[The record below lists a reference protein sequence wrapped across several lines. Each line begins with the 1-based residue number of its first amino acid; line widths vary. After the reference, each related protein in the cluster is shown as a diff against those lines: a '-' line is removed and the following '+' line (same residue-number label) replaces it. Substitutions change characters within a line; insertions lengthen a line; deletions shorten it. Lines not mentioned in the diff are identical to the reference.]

1 MGKDLGR
8 KFTEQINMNRKVK
21 VYDVA
26 NKHLLGTFESLT
38 DAQKFTGVHT
48 ANIGRC
54 IAHKYK
60 SYTNKLGITIYFR

>member
-1 MGKDLGR
+1 MEKKQGNYDAAKSI
-8 KFTEQINMNRKVK
+8 KRKVK

-26 NKHLLGTFESLT
+26 NKKLLKECESLFE
-38 DAQKFTGVHT
+38 AEKYTGVNT

-60 SYTNKLGITIYFR
+60 SYTNNLGITICFR